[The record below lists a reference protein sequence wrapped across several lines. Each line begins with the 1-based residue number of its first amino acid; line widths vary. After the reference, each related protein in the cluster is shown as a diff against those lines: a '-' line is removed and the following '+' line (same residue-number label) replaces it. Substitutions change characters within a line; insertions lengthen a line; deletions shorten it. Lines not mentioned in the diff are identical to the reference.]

1 MAIDKKIKYQD
12 QRLTAA
18 EKKNIKPE
26 GFIVGKNN
34 IYLSLNNGRIV
45 IIEILTG
52 KPKDIIKIDVEED
65 LKKTYSSFNLLPFT
79 GITLP
84 KDTICNLYFLKNS
97 ISLELN
103 LDNKLKDIEKLE
115 EKTI

>member
-1 MAIDKKIKYQD
+1 
-12 QRLTAA
+12 
-18 EKKNIKPE
+18 
-26 GFIVGKNN
+26 
-34 IYLSLNNGRIV
+34 
-45 IIEILTG
+45 
-52 KPKDIIKIDVEED
+52 
-65 LKKTYSSFNLLPFT
+65 
-79 GITLP
+79 